1 MTTDDKQRVT
11 LFVNPDLVKRAKVRG
26 ALEGLTISEVVER
39 ALDVYT
45 PKIDTLIS
53 PKHAKSLVV
62 DR

>member
-1 MTTDDKQRVT
+1 MTTFVDPVLVT
-11 LFVNPDLVKRAKVRG
+11 RAKVQG
-26 ALEGLTISEVVER
+26 ALEGITISEIVAR